1 MYIESVPNRHSP
13 PAILLRESY
22 REAGKVRK
30 RTLANLSKWP
40 PVVVE
45 GLRILLKGGTAV
57 ADLTTA
63 FDITRS
69 RPHGHVA
76 AVLGTLRKLRL
87 DRTLAA
93 TASPERE
100 RAIALIVARILAP
113 GSKLATARGLAA
125 DTARDSLAEMLGI
138 ESVDEDE
145 LYAAMDWLLERQ
157 GTIETRLARRHLSDG
172 ALVLYDLT
180 STYFEG
186 RCCPLAKRG
195 YSRDGRRDKL
205 QIVFGLLCNR
215 EGCPVAVEVFDGNTA
230 DPNTVGVH
238 IEKLR
243 RRFALSRVV
252 LVGDRG
258 MLTEA
263 RIREELAPAGFD
275 WISALRA
282 PAIRELM
289 SSGAVQRSMFDETDL
304 AEIRCDAYP
313 GERLIV
319 CRNER
324 LAEERARKRE
334 ALLQATEALLAPIAG
349 ATQRE
354 KRRLSGKEK
363 IAMRVGK
370 VIGKYKMAKHFELD
384 ITETAFAYHRK
395 ADAIAAEAAL
405 DGLYIVRTSVPA
417 TELDAEHT
425 VRAYKGLSVVE
436 RAFRSLK
443 TVDLKVRPIYHY
455 AGARV
460 RAHVFLCMLAYYVE
474 WHMRQ
479 RLKPLLFDDE
489 EPDVAEAARPSV
501 VAPAEVS
508 PSAQDKARP
517 KRAFATVL
525 NEMLPAGAQST
536 RNGLGHGAV
545 VVAASHQLHQHVEPQ
560 RDVGSWSRREE
571 SGGAGVG
578 APAVGQDQLGSRVDG
593 CDGVSGGGRPTR
605 AAHAARLWPRGVWL
619 HDLHREQR
627 TVA

>member
-1 MYIESVPNRHSP
+1 MYIESVPNRNSP

-22 REAGKVRK
+22 RDAGRVRK

-40 PVVVE
+40 PALVD

-57 ADLTTA
+57 ADLTCA
-63 FDITRS
+63 FDILRS

-76 AVLGTLRKLRL
+76 AVLGSLRKLRL
-87 DRTLAA
+87 DRLIAPPT
-93 TASPERE
+93 SPERE
-100 RAIALIVARILAP
+100 RVIALIVARLLAP

-125 DTARDSLAEMLGI
+125 DTARDSLAEELGI
-138 ESVDEDE
+138 DNVDEDE

-157 GTIETRLARRHLSDG
+157 SVIEQRLAKRHLSDG
-172 ALVLYDLT
+172 ALVLYDLS

-186 RCCPLAKRG
+186 RCCLLAKRG
-195 YSRDGRRDKL
+195 YSRDGKRGKL

-215 EGCPVAVEVFDGNTA
+215 EGCPVAVEVFEGNTA
-230 DPNTVGVH
+230 DPRTVGAQ
-238 IEKLR
+238 IDKLR
-243 RRFALSRVV
+243 RRFALERVV

-263 RIREELAPAGFD
+263 RIREEAAPAGLD
-275 WISALRA
+275 WVTTLRA
-282 PAIRELM
+282 PAIRELV
-289 SSGAVQRSMFDETDL
+289 SSGAVQRSMFDDTDL
-304 AEIRCDAYP
+304 AEIRSDAYP

-324 LAEERARKRE
+324 LAKERAHKRE
-334 ALLQATEALLAPIAG
+334 ALLQATEALLAPIVA

-354 KRRLSGKEK
+354 KRRLKGQEK
-363 IAMRVGK
+363 IALRVGK

-384 ITETAFAYHRK
+384 ITETAFTWRRD

-455 AGARV
+455 AASRV

-489 EPDVAEAARPSV
+489 EPQEAQAARASV
-501 VAPAEVS
+501 VARAEVS
-508 PSAQDKARP
+508 PCAQDKARS
-517 KRAFATVL
+517 KRTASGESVHSFRTLLDDLATITKNRVVAPL
-525 NEMLPAGAQST
+525 AGA
-536 RNGLGHGAV
+536 
-545 VVAASHQLHQHVEPQ
+545 EPF
-560 RDVGSWSRREE
+560 E
-571 SGGAGVG
+571 
-578 APAVGQDQLGSRVDG
+578 LIT
-593 CDGVSGGGRPTR
+593 RPTAQQR
-605 AAHAARLWPRGVWL
+605 KAFKLLGVRL
-619 HDLHREQR
+619 ER
-627 TVA
+627 TQ

>member
-1 MYIESVPNRHSP
+1 MYIESVPNRNSP

-22 REAGKVRK
+22 RDAGKVRK
-30 RTLANLSKWP
+30 RTLANLSQWP
-40 PVVVE
+40 PALVE
-45 GLRILLKGGTAV
+45 GLRVLLKGGSAV
-57 ADLTTA
+57 ADLSTA
-63 FDITRS
+63 FDIIRS

-76 AVLGTLRKLRL
+76 AVLATLRTLRL

-93 TASPERE
+93 APSPERE

-125 DTARDSLAEMLGI
+125 DTARDSLAQELGI
-138 ESVDEDE
+138 EQVNEDE

-157 GTIETRLARRHLSDG
+157 GAIEQRLAKRHLSDG

-180 STYFEG
+180 TTYLEG

-215 EGCPVAVEVFDGNTA
+215 EGCPVAVEVFEGNTA
-230 DPNTVGVH
+230 DPNTVGTH
-238 IEKLR
+238 IDKLR
-243 RRFALSRVV
+243 RRFGLSRVV

-263 RIREELAPAGFD
+263 RIREEVAPAGLD

-282 PAIRELM
+282 PAIRELV

-334 ALLQATEALLAPIAG
+334 ELLQATEALLAPIVV
-349 ATQRE
+349 ATERE
-354 KRRLSGKEK
+354 KRRLKGKEN
-363 IAMRVGK
+363 IALRVGK
-370 VIGKYKMAKHFELD
+370 VSGKYKMAKHFELD
-384 ITETAFAYHRK
+384 ITETAFAFRRK

-405 DGLYIVRTSVPA
+405 DGLYIVRTSVPDTA
-417 TELDAEHT
+417 LDAEQT

-455 AGARV
+455 AAARV

-489 EPDVAEAARPSV
+489 EPEIAEAARTSI

-508 PSAQDKARP
+508 PSAQDKARRQRTASGEP
-517 KRAFATVL
+517 VHSFRTLLDDLATIAK
-525 NEMLPAGAQST
+525 N
-536 RNGLGHGAV
+536 H
-545 VVAASHQLHQHVEPQ
+545 VVAPLANAEPF
-560 RDVGSWSRREE
+560 D
-571 SGGAGVG
+571 
-578 APAVGQDQLGSRVDG
+578 LIT
-593 CDGVSGGGRPTR
+593 RPTALQVSVRRGRGR
-605 AAHAARLWPRGVWL
+605 A
-619 HDLHREQR
+619 
-627 TVA
+627 T

>member
-13 PAILLRESY
+13 PAVLLRESY

-76 AVLGTLRKLRL
+76 AVLATLRKLRL

-100 RAIALIVARILAP
+100 RTIALIVARILAP

-157 GTIETRLARRHLSDG
+157 GTIEKRLARRHLSDG

-243 RRFALSRVV
+243 QRFALSRVV
-252 LVGDRG
+252 LVGDRA

-263 RIREELAPAGFD
+263 RIREEVAPAGFD

-324 LAEERARKRE
+324 LAQERARKRE
-334 ALLQATEALLAPIAG
+334 ALLQATEALLAPIAA

-354 KRRLSGKEK
+354 KRRLSAKET

-370 VIGKYKMAKHFELD
+370 VIAKYKMAKHFELD

-460 RAHVFLCMLAYYVE
+460 RAHVSLLTQGARE
-474 WHMRQ
+474 LPPIPPRQ
-479 RLKPLLFDDE
+479 NGQRGKVAKSDAHNLWERMKKHETSVLRFAKH
-489 EPDVAEAARPSV
+489 PDVAFTNNR
-501 VAPAEVS
+501 AE
-508 PSAQDKARP
+508 
-517 KRAFATVL
+517 
-525 NEMLPAGAQST
+525 
-536 RNGLGHGAV
+536 
-545 VVAASHQLHQHVEPQ
+545 
-560 RDVGSWSRREE
+560 RDLRMSKVK
-571 SGGAGVG
+571 
-578 APAVGQDQLGSRVDG
+578 QK
-593 CDGVSGGGRPTR
+593 VSGCFRTRKYAEAYCRISSYLQSMASQGYNPLVAIQIALAGR
-605 AAHAARLWPRGVWL
+605 AVDNMG
-619 HDLHREQR
+619 E
-627 TVA
+627 